1 MQGSLPFFELLAL
14 ISLAAATMLFFFTAL
29 ERRG

>member
-1 MQGSLPFFELLAL
+1 MPGIPFFELLAL
-14 ISLAAATMLFFFTAL
+14 VSLAAATMLFFFTAL